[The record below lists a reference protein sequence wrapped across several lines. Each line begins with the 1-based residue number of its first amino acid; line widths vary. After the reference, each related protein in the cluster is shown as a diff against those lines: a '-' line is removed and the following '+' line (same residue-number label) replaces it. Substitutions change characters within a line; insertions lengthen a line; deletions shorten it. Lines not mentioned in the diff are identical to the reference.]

1 MAYISPCDLPARA
14 EDMGEE
20 KVAIEIPRRLYE
32 QIKKHVE
39 ESGGEFK
46 SVEEYV
52 VFVLEEV
59 LREEEEESVFT
70 PEEEEEIK
78 RRLRALGYL

>member
-1 MAYISPCDLPARA
+1 MS
-14 EDMGEE
+14 EE
-20 KVAIEIPRRLYE
+20 RVSITIPRRLYE
-32 QIKKHVE
+32 EIKRRVA
-39 ESGGEFK
+39 ESQGEFK

-52 VFVLEEV
+52 EFVLNEV
-59 LREEEEESVFT
+59 VKEEEPGEVYS

>member
-1 MAYISPCDLPARA
+1 MT
-14 EDMGEE
+14 GE
-20 KVAIEIPRRLYE
+20 VAVKIPKELYE
-32 QIKKHVE
+32 KIEKHVK

-46 SVEEYV
+46 SVEEFV
-52 VFVLEEV
+52 RFVLEEV
-59 LREEEEESVFT
+59 LSEEEEVYS

>member
-1 MAYISPCDLPARA
+1 MS
-14 EDMGEE
+14 EE
-20 KVAIEIPRRLYE
+20 RVSITIPRKLYDE
-32 QIKKHVE
+32 IKRRVE
-39 ESGGEFK
+39 ESQGEFK

-52 VFVLEEV
+52 EFVLNEIVKEEAEEV
-59 LREEEEESVFT
+59 YS